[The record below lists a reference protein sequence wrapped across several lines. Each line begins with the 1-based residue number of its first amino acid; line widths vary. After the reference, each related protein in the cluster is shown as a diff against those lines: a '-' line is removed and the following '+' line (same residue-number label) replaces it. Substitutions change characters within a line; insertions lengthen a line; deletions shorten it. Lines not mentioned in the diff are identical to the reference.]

1 MSVERLDYLLRQGVR
16 VPFVPNELTEFA
28 SKLVVMNLAWHADP
42 DGYVWVSDRTQ
53 ALELAISRSTVW
65 VARKTFERE
74 GWLIY
79 TGTRKQKGVKV
90 FKLEIPGFSGLA
102 IPTTTQVSGLA
113 SGLTSG
119 LASCSTSGLAS
130 GLASGSTS
138 GLASGSP
145 YQTKYEIKTNENTEK
160 VNNNF
165 HENQN
170 NSSAIPQSVRERI
183 NQNKRLRGINTDNNE
198 TLIGEALKTVL
209 NNLQPPNTDQQNNT
223 ES

>member
-102 IPTTTQVSGLA
+102 IPTTTQVSGLD

-119 LASCSTSGLAS
+119 LASGSTSGLAS
-130 GLASGSTS
+130 GLASGST
-138 GLASGSP
+138 
-145 YQTKYEIKTNENTEK
+145 YQTKYEIKTNENIEK

-165 HENQN
+165 HKNKNDLSHLPENVQ
-170 NSSAIPQSVRERI
+170 ERI
-183 NQNKRLRGINTDNNE
+183 KQSKRSRGINTENSE
-198 TLIGEALKTVL
+198 ISLGEAIKSVWEKLDK
-209 NNLQPPNTDQQNNT
+209 PNTDPQNNT

>member
-102 IPTTTQVSGLA
+102 IPTTTQVSGLD

-119 LASCSTSGLAS
+119 LASCSTSGLVS
-130 GLASGSTS
+130 GLAS

-145 YQTKYEIKTNENTEK
+145 YQTKYEIKTNENINK

-198 TLIGEALKTVL
+198 TSIGEALKTVL
-209 NNLQPPNTDQQNNT
+209 SNLQPPNTDQQNNT

>member
-102 IPTTTQVSGLA
+102 IPTTTQVSGLD

-119 LASCSTSGLAS
+119 LASCSTSGLVS
-130 GLASGSTS
+130 GLASGLT
-138 GLASGSP
+138 SGSP
-145 YQTKYEIKTNENTEK
+145 YQTKYEIKTNENIKK

-198 TLIGEALKTVL
+198 TSIGEALKTVL